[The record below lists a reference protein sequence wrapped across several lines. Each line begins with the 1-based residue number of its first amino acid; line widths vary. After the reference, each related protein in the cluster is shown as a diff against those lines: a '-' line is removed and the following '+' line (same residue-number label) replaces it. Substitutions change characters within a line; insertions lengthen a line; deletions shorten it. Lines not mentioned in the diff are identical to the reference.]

1 MDDNKKLICAAA
13 GALGALVAV
22 SATVF
27 AIKQHKKKQNA
38 MLLEELDL
46 CLDGDDIA
54 ELANEAEETK
64 APETAEEPKAEEPTE
79 SAPVAEE
86 KVEEEAEEKT
96 DNYILPDSS
105 KRILAD
111 SEVSGL
117 SKSELRL
124 ARNEIFARHGRMFD
138 DQELQDYF
146 NSKSWYRGTIRPED
160 FSESMLSETEKA
172 NIETIKKYE

>member
-64 APETAEEPKAEEPTE
+64 APETAEEPKAEEPKAEEPTE

-96 DNYILPDSS
+96 
-105 KRILAD
+105 
-111 SEVSGL
+111 EETV
-117 SKSELRL
+117 
-124 ARNEIFARHGRMFD
+124 
-138 DQELQDYF
+138 
-146 NSKSWYRGTIRPED
+146 
-160 FSESMLSETEKA
+160 TEKTA
-172 NIETIKKYE
+172 ESTEKPVQCENTEE

>member
-1 MDDNKKLICAAA
+1 MDKNKNIIDEVFNMDDNKKLICAAA

-54 ELANEAEETK
+54 ELANEVEETK

-96 DNYILPDSS
+96 EETVAE
-105 KRILAD
+105 KTA
-111 SEVSGL
+111 
-117 SKSELRL
+117 
-124 ARNEIFARHGRMFD
+124 
-138 DQELQDYF
+138 
-146 NSKSWYRGTIRPED
+146 
-160 FSESMLSETEKA
+160 ESTEKPVQCE
-172 NIETIKKYE
+172 NTEE

>member
-64 APETAEEPKAEEPTE
+64 AEEPTE

-86 KVEEEAEEKT
+86 KVEEKAEEKAEEKT
-96 DNYILPDSS
+96 
-105 KRILAD
+105 
-111 SEVSGL
+111 EETV
-117 SKSELRL
+117 
-124 ARNEIFARHGRMFD
+124 
-138 DQELQDYF
+138 
-146 NSKSWYRGTIRPED
+146 
-160 FSESMLSETEKA
+160 TEKTA
-172 NIETIKKYE
+172 ESTEKPVQCENTEE

>member
-64 APETAEEPKAEEPTE
+64 APETAEEPKAEEPKAEEPKAEEPTE
-79 SAPVAEE
+79 SSPVAEE
-86 KVEEEAEEKT
+86 KVEEKAEEKT
-96 DNYILPDSS
+96 
-105 KRILAD
+105 
-111 SEVSGL
+111 EETV
-117 SKSELRL
+117 
-124 ARNEIFARHGRMFD
+124 
-138 DQELQDYF
+138 
-146 NSKSWYRGTIRPED
+146 
-160 FSESMLSETEKA
+160 TEKTA
-172 NIETIKKYE
+172 ESTEKPVQCENTEE

>member
-54 ELANEAEETK
+54 ELAKTK

-86 KVEEEAEEKT
+86 KVEEKAEEKT
-96 DNYILPDSS
+96 
-105 KRILAD
+105 
-111 SEVSGL
+111 EETV
-117 SKSELRL
+117 
-124 ARNEIFARHGRMFD
+124 
-138 DQELQDYF
+138 
-146 NSKSWYRGTIRPED
+146 
-160 FSESMLSETEKA
+160 TEKTA
-172 NIETIKKYE
+172 ESTEKPVQCENTEE

>member
-64 APETAEEPKAEEPTE
+64 AEEPKE

-86 KVEEEAEEKT
+86 KVEEKAEEKT
-96 DNYILPDSS
+96 
-105 KRILAD
+105 
-111 SEVSGL
+111 EETV
-117 SKSELRL
+117 
-124 ARNEIFARHGRMFD
+124 
-138 DQELQDYF
+138 
-146 NSKSWYRGTIRPED
+146 
-160 FSESMLSETEKA
+160 TEKTA
-172 NIETIKKYE
+172 ESTEKPVQCENTEE

>member
-38 MLLEELDL
+38 MLFEELDL

-79 SAPVAEE
+79 FAPVAEE
-86 KVEEEAEEKT
+86 KVEEKAEEKT
-96 DNYILPDSS
+96 
-105 KRILAD
+105 
-111 SEVSGL
+111 EETV
-117 SKSELRL
+117 
-124 ARNEIFARHGRMFD
+124 
-138 DQELQDYF
+138 
-146 NSKSWYRGTIRPED
+146 
-160 FSESMLSETEKA
+160 TEKTA
-172 NIETIKKYE
+172 ESTEKPVQCENTEE

>member
-1 MDDNKKLICAAA
+1 MDKNKNIIDEVFNMDDNKKLICAAA

-64 APETAEEPKAEEPTE
+64 AEEPTE
-79 SAPVAEE
+79 SAPIAEE
-86 KVEEEAEEKT
+86 KVEEKAEEKT
-96 DNYILPDSS
+96 
-105 KRILAD
+105 
-111 SEVSGL
+111 EETV
-117 SKSELRL
+117 
-124 ARNEIFARHGRMFD
+124 
-138 DQELQDYF
+138 
-146 NSKSWYRGTIRPED
+146 
-160 FSESMLSETEKA
+160 TEKTA
-172 NIETIKKYE
+172 ESTEKPVQCENTEE

>member
-54 ELANEAEETK
+54 ELANEAEE
-64 APETAEEPKAEEPTE
+64 PTE

-86 KVEEEAEEKT
+86 KVEENAEEKT
-96 DNYILPDSS
+96 EETVTE
-105 KRILAD
+105 KTAD
-111 SEVSGL
+111 S
-117 SKSELRL
+117 
-124 ARNEIFARHGRMFD
+124 
-138 DQELQDYF
+138 
-146 NSKSWYRGTIRPED
+146 
-160 FSESMLSETEKA
+160 TEKPVQCE
-172 NIETIKKYE
+172 NTEE

>member
-64 APETAEEPKAEEPTE
+64 APETAEETKAPETAEEPKAEEPTE

-86 KVEEEAEEKT
+86 KVEEKAEEKAEET
-96 DNYILPDSS
+96 VTE
-105 KRILAD
+105 KTAD
-111 SEVSGL
+111 S
-117 SKSELRL
+117 
-124 ARNEIFARHGRMFD
+124 
-138 DQELQDYF
+138 
-146 NSKSWYRGTIRPED
+146 
-160 FSESMLSETEKA
+160 TEKPVQCE
-172 NIETIKKYE
+172 NTEE

>member
-38 MLLEELDL
+38 MLHEELDL

-96 DNYILPDSS
+96 EETVAE
-105 KRILAD
+105 KTA
-111 SEVSGL
+111 
-117 SKSELRL
+117 
-124 ARNEIFARHGRMFD
+124 
-138 DQELQDYF
+138 
-146 NSKSWYRGTIRPED
+146 
-160 FSESMLSETEKA
+160 ESTEKPVQCE
-172 NIETIKKYE
+172 NTEE

>member
-27 AIKQHKKKQNA
+27 AVKQHKKKQNA

-64 APETAEEPKAEEPTE
+64 APETAEEPKTEETTE

-86 KVEEEAEEKT
+86 KVEEKAEEK
-96 DNYILPDSS
+96 
-105 KRILAD
+105 
-111 SEVSGL
+111 
-117 SKSELRL
+117 
-124 ARNEIFARHGRMFD
+124 
-138 DQELQDYF
+138 
-146 NSKSWYRGTIRPED
+146 PEEPVAEKTV
-160 FSESMLSETEKA
+160 ESTEKPVQ
-172 NIETIKKYE
+172 NENTEE

>member
-64 APETAEEPKAEEPTE
+64 AEEPTE

-86 KVEEEAEEKT
+86 KVEEEAEEKAEET
-96 DNYILPDSS
+96 
-105 KRILAD
+105 
-111 SEVSGL
+111 V
-117 SKSELRL
+117 
-124 ARNEIFARHGRMFD
+124 
-138 DQELQDYF
+138 
-146 NSKSWYRGTIRPED
+146 
-160 FSESMLSETEKA
+160 TEKTA
-172 NIETIKKYE
+172 ESTEKPVQCENTEE

>member
-1 MDDNKKLICAAA
+1 MEEKKVRIEYKIQRENDELKISLELEEKDALKIFQKLLSTYQKKADNFSLE
-13 GALGALVAV
+13 
-22 SATVF
+22 
-27 AIKQHKKKQNA
+27 IKEEKESKKKKEDA
-38 MLLEELDL
+38 DKAKKEDSEK
-46 CLDGDDIA
+46 
-54 ELANEAEETK
+54 EEETK
-64 APETAEEPKAEEPTE
+64 EEA
-79 SAPVAEE
+79 
-86 KVEEEAEEKT
+86 EAEEKT

>member
-64 APETAEEPKAEEPTE
+64 KYIAEIEEDIMPVDTLISFAESEGGAQVFGDNAPNVAAHAKEIKAAGAKYCDCPACKAIEEIL
-79 SAPVAEE
+79 E
-86 KVEEEAEEKT
+86 KK
-96 DNYILPDSS
+96 
-105 KRILAD
+105 
-111 SEVSGL
+111 
-117 SKSELRL
+117 EL
-124 ARNEIFARHGRMFD
+124 
-138 DQELQDYF
+138 
-146 NSKSWYRGTIRPED
+146 
-160 FSESMLSETEKA
+160 MLK
-172 NIETIKKYE
+172 

>member
-27 AIKQHKKKQNA
+27 AVKQHKKKQNA

-64 APETAEEPKAEEPTE
+64 APETAEEPKAEEPKVEEPKAEESTE
-79 SAPVAEE
+79 SSPVAEE
-86 KVEEEAEEKT
+86 KVEEKAEEKT
-96 DNYILPDSS
+96 
-105 KRILAD
+105 
-111 SEVSGL
+111 EETV
-117 SKSELRL
+117 
-124 ARNEIFARHGRMFD
+124 
-138 DQELQDYF
+138 
-146 NSKSWYRGTIRPED
+146 
-160 FSESMLSETEKA
+160 TEKTA
-172 NIETIKKYE
+172 ESTEKPVQCENTEE

>member
-64 APETAEEPKAEEPTE
+64 ATETAEEPTE

-86 KVEEEAEEKT
+86 KVEEKAEEKT
-96 DNYILPDSS
+96 
-105 KRILAD
+105 
-111 SEVSGL
+111 EETV
-117 SKSELRL
+117 
-124 ARNEIFARHGRMFD
+124 
-138 DQELQDYF
+138 
-146 NSKSWYRGTIRPED
+146 
-160 FSESMLSETEKA
+160 TEKTA
-172 NIETIKKYE
+172 ESTEKPVQCENTEE

>member
-64 APETAEEPKAEEPTE
+64 APEIAEEPKAEEPTE

-86 KVEEEAEEKT
+86 KVEEKAEKKTEEKT
-96 DNYILPDSS
+96 EETVAE
-105 KRILAD
+105 KTA
-111 SEVSGL
+111 
-117 SKSELRL
+117 
-124 ARNEIFARHGRMFD
+124 
-138 DQELQDYF
+138 
-146 NSKSWYRGTIRPED
+146 
-160 FSESMLSETEKA
+160 ESTEKPVQCE
-172 NIETIKKYE
+172 NTEE

>member
-54 ELANEAEETK
+54 ELANEAEE
-64 APETAEEPKAEEPTE
+64 PKAEEPTE

-86 KVEEEAEEKT
+86 KVEEKAEEKT
-96 DNYILPDSS
+96 EETVTE
-105 KRILAD
+105 KTAD
-111 SEVSGL
+111 S
-117 SKSELRL
+117 
-124 ARNEIFARHGRMFD
+124 
-138 DQELQDYF
+138 
-146 NSKSWYRGTIRPED
+146 
-160 FSESMLSETEKA
+160 TEKSVQCE
-172 NIETIKKYE
+172 NTEE

>member
-64 APETAEEPKAEEPTE
+64 APETAEEPKAEEPKAEEPKTEEPTE

-96 DNYILPDSS
+96 
-105 KRILAD
+105 
-111 SEVSGL
+111 EETV
-117 SKSELRL
+117 
-124 ARNEIFARHGRMFD
+124 
-138 DQELQDYF
+138 
-146 NSKSWYRGTIRPED
+146 
-160 FSESMLSETEKA
+160 TEKTA
-172 NIETIKKYE
+172 ESTEKPVQCENTEE

>member
-64 APETAEEPKAEEPTE
+64 APETAEE
-79 SAPVAEE
+79 
-86 KVEEEAEEKT
+86 
-96 DNYILPDSS
+96 
-105 KRILAD
+105 KRLLRTFQERQEREIMT
-111 SEVSGL
+111 SGQ
-117 SKSELRL
+117 K
-124 ARNEIFARHGRMFD
+124 
-138 DQELQDYF
+138 
-146 NSKSWYRGTIRPED
+146 
-160 FSESMLSETEKA
+160 
-172 NIETIKKYE
+172 

>member
-86 KVEEEAEEKT
+86 KVEEKAEEKAEEKT
-96 DNYILPDSS
+96 
-105 KRILAD
+105 
-111 SEVSGL
+111 EETV
-117 SKSELRL
+117 
-124 ARNEIFARHGRMFD
+124 
-138 DQELQDYF
+138 
-146 NSKSWYRGTIRPED
+146 
-160 FSESMLSETEKA
+160 TEKTA
-172 NIETIKKYE
+172 ESTEKPVQCENTEE

>member
-64 APETAEEPKAEEPTE
+64 AEEPTE

-86 KVEEEAEEKT
+86 KVEEKAEEKAEET
-96 DNYILPDSS
+96 
-105 KRILAD
+105 
-111 SEVSGL
+111 V
-117 SKSELRL
+117 
-124 ARNEIFARHGRMFD
+124 
-138 DQELQDYF
+138 
-146 NSKSWYRGTIRPED
+146 
-160 FSESMLSETEKA
+160 TEKTA
-172 NIETIKKYE
+172 ESTEKPVQCENTEE

>member
-13 GALGALVAV
+13 GALGAIVAV

-64 APETAEEPKAEEPTE
+64 APETAEEPKAEEPKAEEPKAEEPTE
-79 SAPVAEE
+79 SSPVAEE
-86 KVEEEAEEKT
+86 KVEEKAEEKAEET
-96 DNYILPDSS
+96 VTE
-105 KRILAD
+105 KTAD
-111 SEVSGL
+111 S
-117 SKSELRL
+117 
-124 ARNEIFARHGRMFD
+124 
-138 DQELQDYF
+138 
-146 NSKSWYRGTIRPED
+146 
-160 FSESMLSETEKA
+160 TEKPVQCE
-172 NIETIKKYE
+172 NTEE

>member
-64 APETAEEPKAEEPTE
+64 APETAEEKTEET
-79 SAPVAEE
+79 VT
-86 KVEEEAEEKT
+86 EKT
-96 DNYILPDSS
+96 
-105 KRILAD
+105 A
-111 SEVSGL
+111 
-117 SKSELRL
+117 
-124 ARNEIFARHGRMFD
+124 
-138 DQELQDYF
+138 
-146 NSKSWYRGTIRPED
+146 
-160 FSESMLSETEKA
+160 ESTEKPVQCE
-172 NIETIKKYE
+172 NTEE

>member
-64 APETAEEPKAEEPTE
+64 APETAEEERLLRTFQERQEREIMT
-79 SAPVAEE
+79 
-86 KVEEEAEEKT
+86 
-96 DNYILPDSS
+96 
-105 KRILAD
+105 
-111 SEVSGL
+111 SGQ
-117 SKSELRL
+117 K
-124 ARNEIFARHGRMFD
+124 
-138 DQELQDYF
+138 
-146 NSKSWYRGTIRPED
+146 
-160 FSESMLSETEKA
+160 
-172 NIETIKKYE
+172 

>member
-64 APETAEEPKAEEPTE
+64 APETTEEPKAEEPTE

-86 KVEEEAEEKT
+86 KAEEKV
-96 DNYILPDSS
+96 
-105 KRILAD
+105 
-111 SEVSGL
+111 EE
-117 SKSELRL
+117 KSEEP
-124 ARNEIFARHGRMFD
+124 AETPAAEKAD
-138 DQELQDYF
+138 
-146 NSKSWYRGTIRPED
+146 
-160 FSESMLSETEKA
+160 ETET
-172 NIETIKKYE
+172 EE

>member
-27 AIKQHKKKQNA
+27 AVKQHKKKQNA

-46 CLDGDDIA
+46 CLDNDDVA

-79 SAPVAEE
+79 SAPVAEKKAEE
-86 KVEEEAEEKT
+86 KVEE
-96 DNYILPDSS
+96 
-105 KRILAD
+105 
-111 SEVSGL
+111 
-117 SKSELRL
+117 KSEEP
-124 ARNEIFARHGRMFD
+124 AETPAAEKAD
-138 DQELQDYF
+138 
-146 NSKSWYRGTIRPED
+146 
-160 FSESMLSETEKA
+160 ETET
-172 NIETIKKYE
+172 EE

>member
-64 APETAEEPKAEEPTE
+64 AEEPTE
-79 SAPVAEE
+79 SAPIAEE
-86 KVEEEAEEKT
+86 KVEEKAEEKT
-96 DNYILPDSS
+96 
-105 KRILAD
+105 
-111 SEVSGL
+111 EETV
-117 SKSELRL
+117 
-124 ARNEIFARHGRMFD
+124 
-138 DQELQDYF
+138 
-146 NSKSWYRGTIRPED
+146 
-160 FSESMLSETEKA
+160 TEKTA
-172 NIETIKKYE
+172 ESTEKPVQCENTEE

>member
-64 APETAEEPKAEEPTE
+64 APETAEEPAESEPVAE
-79 SAPVAEE
+79 KKAEE
-86 KVEEEAEEKT
+86 KVEE
-96 DNYILPDSS
+96 
-105 KRILAD
+105 
-111 SEVSGL
+111 
-117 SKSELRL
+117 KSEEP
-124 ARNEIFARHGRMFD
+124 AETPAAEKAD
-138 DQELQDYF
+138 
-146 NSKSWYRGTIRPED
+146 
-160 FSESMLSETEKA
+160 ETET
-172 NIETIKKYE
+172 EE

>member
-79 SAPVAEE
+79 SAPVAEKKAEE
-86 KVEEEAEEKT
+86 KVEE
-96 DNYILPDSS
+96 
-105 KRILAD
+105 
-111 SEVSGL
+111 
-117 SKSELRL
+117 KSEEP
-124 ARNEIFARHGRMFD
+124 AETPAAEKAD
-138 DQELQDYF
+138 
-146 NSKSWYRGTIRPED
+146 
-160 FSESMLSETEKA
+160 ETET
-172 NIETIKKYE
+172 EE

>member
-27 AIKQHKKKQNA
+27 AIKQHKEKQNA

-86 KVEEEAEEKT
+86 KVEEKAEEKT
-96 DNYILPDSS
+96 
-105 KRILAD
+105 A
-111 SEVSGL
+111 ETV
-117 SKSELRL
+117 
-124 ARNEIFARHGRMFD
+124 
-138 DQELQDYF
+138 
-146 NSKSWYRGTIRPED
+146 
-160 FSESMLSETEKA
+160 TEKTA
-172 NIETIKKYE
+172 ESTEKPVQCENTEE

>member
-27 AIKQHKKKQNA
+27 AIKQHKKKQYA

-86 KVEEEAEEKT
+86 KVEEKAEEKT
-96 DNYILPDSS
+96 EETVAE
-105 KRILAD
+105 KTA
-111 SEVSGL
+111 
-117 SKSELRL
+117 
-124 ARNEIFARHGRMFD
+124 
-138 DQELQDYF
+138 
-146 NSKSWYRGTIRPED
+146 
-160 FSESMLSETEKA
+160 ESTEKPVQCE
-172 NIETIKKYE
+172 NTEE